1 LSVLLLETSILMN
14 VFIIPSYCPPC

>member
-1 LSVLLLETSILMN
+1 LSVLLSETSILMN